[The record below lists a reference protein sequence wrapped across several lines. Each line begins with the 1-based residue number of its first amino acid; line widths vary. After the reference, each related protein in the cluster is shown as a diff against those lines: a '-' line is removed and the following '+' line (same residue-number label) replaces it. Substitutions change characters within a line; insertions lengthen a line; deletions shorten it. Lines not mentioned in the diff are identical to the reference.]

1 MSELTEQTGEEKVDT
16 SRKVQARARVWR
28 ACEVCRKRKVKC
40 NGQEPCAYCVSSG
53 KVCSFKDINDNA
65 ASARQ
70 QSNSVELRLAKVE
83 EAIQKLLPMTQ
94 AFEIWLRTNNQL
106 PVSGLPF
113 RGVDTSSTM
122 SNFQSPIPHSPPLED
137 RPLSSTLYRASDA
150 IKELCVNDVPES
162 SFTSPG
168 DTDAMDSNS
177 SYGPEK
183 WSDRYSHLSKD
194 SYGHLRYTGGA
205 ASFMLVDALASL
217 QNQDVLADASPES
230 VLTAKTEI
238 QLPFFAPNKTF
249 RKQAALPLPED
260 IRYPSSELADEL
272 VATYFAKIHHTFPIL
287 HQQTFADQYMK
298 VMEQKAKGNPSKDHG
313 FLSSLFA
320 VFACGACL
328 IEKGRPKSAQGG
340 GSEFKGFD
348 FYEKA
353 QLLFW
358 MGTGSSQI
366 EHVQCLSIMAICN
379 ATWNT
384 LAQSW
389 INVGGAVRRAQDLGL
404 HLSGRHLPLTPFER
418 EYRKRVWWC
427 VYGLD
432 RVLSISLGRPSG
444 THEDDYDVDMPSE
457 LDDAQLTALRD
468 GTLPSHS
475 VPARKSYMIG
485 FVALLEIYVI
495 AGEIMRFVQS
505 VKVEDAKSEKLHG
518 NVMELDSKLD
528 NWQRNLPPEVKYAA
542 NDTSN
547 PQMFSLCLIAHFV
560 YNSAKINLHRPF
572 IPDRRTSSGDHT
584 SWTRCLTAARS
595 CIRIGEITQEML
607 PASHHLAFAVQ
618 YITLSAVL
626 LLRSTA
632 YVNQP
637 ELFSTIIFD
646 AEKAIKSLEGMESI
660 FPASKRCKEIV
671 SGLLAVVRI
680 KLYGGPSAIEALQAT
695 QRRHKDPLQQE
706 SLSAGVKR
714 KRAEESGLLA
724 SSSRQRLDDRWS
736 SAGYRT
742 SLDQD
747 TDDERYEQQQFT
759 NLMRTSSI
767 RTPMSNDISL
777 PPTPI
782 DTVPAHALSPFR
794 SDPAPTSGKQILP
807 SFEQL
812 VQLQEGYTELPP
824 QISLDINAWSTGRN
838 HSIDEYSGYDFL
850 GEDIFAV
857 IGSVAKSSEQPSPH
871 TFEENAQVLWQ
882 AFHGESDTPFAT

>member
-1 MSELTEQTGEEKVDT
+1 MSDFSEQAGEGKADT

-53 KVCSFKDINDNA
+53 KICSFKDINDNA

-70 QSNSVELRLAKVE
+70 QSNSIEIRLAKVE
-83 EAIQKLLPMTQ
+83 EMIQKLLPMAH
-94 AFEIWLRTNNQL
+94 AFETWLTNNRTA
-106 PVSGLPF
+106 VSGLPF
-113 RGVDTSSTM
+113 RVDPDSFR
-122 SNFQSPIPHSPPLED
+122 SNIQSPISRSPPSDD
-137 RPLSSTLYRASDA
+137 RPRSSTSYQASNA
-150 IKELCVNDVPES
+150 IKTLCANDIPES
-162 SFTSPG
+162 IFTPRD
-168 DTDAMDSNS
+168 DTDAMEDNS

-217 QNQDVLADASPES
+217 QNHNAIDASPES
-230 VLTAKTEI
+230 TLSVKTDI
-238 QLPFFAPNKTF
+238 QLPFFAPNKIF

-260 IRYPSSELADEL
+260 IRYPSHELADEL
-272 VATYFAKIHHTFPIL
+272 VATYFSKIHHTFPIL
-287 HQQTFADQYMK
+287 HQQTFIGQYIK
-298 VMEQKAKGNPSKDHG
+298 VMEQKAKGKPSKDHG

-328 IEKGRPKSAQGG
+328 IEKGRPKSGQGEA
-340 GSEFKGFD
+340 SEFRGFD

-404 HLSGRHLPLTPFER
+404 HLSGRHLPLTHFER
-418 EYRKRVWWC
+418 EYRRRVWWC

-444 THEDDYDVDMPSE
+444 THEDDYDVELPSE
-457 LDDAQLTALRD
+457 LDDAQLAALRD
-468 GTLPSHS
+468 GALPSYS
-475 VPARKSYMIG
+475 IPTRKSYMTG

-495 AGEIMRFVQS
+495 AGKVMRFVQS
-505 VKVEDAKSEKLHG
+505 AKVEDAKSEEMHEHIMDLDS
-518 NVMELDSKLD
+518 ELDS
-528 NWQRNLPPEVKYAA
+528 WQQNLPSEVKFAA

-547 PQMFSLCLIAHFV
+547 SQMFTLCLIAHFV
-560 YNSAKINLHRPF
+560 YHSAKINLHRPF
-572 IPDRRTSSGDHT
+572 IPDRLTSSSDHT
-584 SWTRCLTAARS
+584 SWIRCLTAARS
-595 CIRIGEITQEML
+595 CIKIGEITQEML

-637 ELFSTIIFD
+637 ELFSTIISD

-671 SGLLAVVRI
+671 SGLLAMVRI

-695 QRRHKDPLQQE
+695 HRRQEPPQE

-714 KRAEESGLLA
+714 KRLEEPSPVA
-724 SSSRQRLDDRWS
+724 SSSRQRLDDREWTS
-736 SAGYRT
+736 TGYRT
-742 SLDQD
+742 SPPSLDHNI
-747 TDDERYEQQQFT
+747 DDERYEQQQQFS

-767 RTPMSNDISL
+767 RTPMSNDVSL
-777 PPTPI
+777 PPTPS
-782 DTVPAHALSPFR
+782 DTRALLTFNN
-794 SDPAPTSGKQILP
+794 SGTQSLP
-807 SFEQL
+807 PFEQL
-812 VQLQEGYTELPP
+812 IQPPQGYAELPP
-824 QISLDINAWSTGRN
+824 HLSLDINAWSTGRN
-838 HSIDEYSGYDFL
+838 HNIDEYSGYDFL
-850 GEDIFAV
+850 GEDLFALL
-857 IGSVAKSSEQPSPH
+857 GSVVKPSERPSPH
-871 TFEENAQVLWQ
+871 TFEENAQALWQ
-882 AFHGESDTPFAT
+882 AFNGKQEAPFTT

>member
-1 MSELTEQTGEEKVDT
+1 MSDLTEQTGEGKADT

-40 NGQEPCAYCVSSG
+40 NGQEPCSYCVSSG

-70 QSNSVELRLAKVE
+70 QSNSVELRLIKVE

-94 AFEIWLRTNNQL
+94 AFELWLKTNKQSS
-106 PVSGLPF
+106 VSNFPF
-113 RGVDTSSTM
+113 RLEPSSTL
-122 SNFQSPIPHSPPLED
+122 SNLHSPRSHSPSSED
-137 RPLSSTLYRASDA
+137 RPSSSASYRASNA
-150 IKELCVNDVPES
+150 IKELCVNDIPES
-162 SFTSPG
+162 SFTAPG
-168 DTDAMDSNS
+168 DDAVEDSS

-205 ASFMLVDALASL
+205 ASYMLADALASL
-217 QNQDVLADASPES
+217 QNHDVADASPGS
-230 VLTAKTEI
+230 ALSARTEI
-238 QLPFFAPNKTF
+238 QLPFFSLNKTF
-249 RKQAALPLPED
+249 RKQAALPLPEQ
-260 IRYPSSELADEL
+260 IRYPSPELADEL

-287 HQQTFADQYMK
+287 HQQTFVDQYMK
-298 VMEQKAKGNPSKDHG
+298 VMEQQAKGNPSKDHG
-313 FLSSLFA
+313 FLSALFA

-328 IEKGRPKSAQGG
+328 IEKGRPKIVQDEGN
-340 GSEFKGFD
+340 EFKGFD

-404 HLSGRHLPLTPFER
+404 HLSGRRLPLTPFER

-457 LDDAQLTALRD
+457 LDDAQLAALRD
-468 GTLPSHS
+468 GTLQTHS
-475 VPARKSYMIG
+475 IPTRKSYMTG
-485 FVALLEIYVI
+485 FVALLGIYVI
-495 AGEIMRFVQS
+495 AGKIMRFVQS
-505 VKVEDAKSEKLHG
+505 VKVEDAKSERLLSI
-518 NVMELDSKLD
+518 VMDLDSRLD
-528 NWQRNLPPEVKYAA
+528 AWQRDLPPEVKFAA
-542 NDTSN
+542 NDSSN
-547 PQMFSLCLIAHFV
+547 PQMFTLCLIAHFV

-572 IPDRRTSSGDHT
+572 IPDRLTSPSDHT

-637 ELFSTIIFD
+637 ELFSTIISD
-646 AEKAIKSLEGMESI
+646 AEKAIKSLEGMEVI
-660 FPASKRCKEIV
+660 FPASRKCKEIV

-680 KLYGGPSAIEALQAT
+680 KLYGGPLAIEALQVP
-695 QRRHKDPLQQE
+695 QRKQQDLLQE
-706 SLSAGVKR
+706 DSLSAGLKR
-714 KRAEESGLLA
+714 KRIEEPSLVA
-724 SSSRQRLDDRWS
+724 SSSRQRLDDRSWT
-736 SAGYRT
+736 AGYHA
-742 SLDQD
+742 SLDHD
-747 TDDERYEQQQFT
+747 TDDERYEHQQFT

-767 RTPMSNDISL
+767 RTPMSNDVSL

-782 DTVPAHALSPFR
+782 DTVHPLSTFRGDPSLVPQGKPMLPPFEHLM
-794 SDPAPTSGKQILP
+794 PP
-807 SFEQL
+807 
-812 VQLQEGYTELPP
+812 QEGYTELPS

-857 IGSVAKSSEQPSPH
+857 LGSVTKSAEQPSPH
-871 TFEENAQVLWQ
+871 TFEENAQALWQ
-882 AFHGESDTPFAT
+882 AFHGKSDTPFAT

>member
-1 MSELTEQTGEEKVDT
+1 MSELTEQSGEGKTDA

-28 ACEVCRKRKVKC
+28 ACEVCRKRKESCVKC

-53 KVCSFKDINDNA
+53 KICSCA
-65 ASARQ
+65 

-83 EAIQKLLPMTQ
+83 ETILKLLPMAQ
-94 AFEIWLRTNNQL
+94 AFEAWLRANNQIST
-106 PVSGLPF
+106 PGLPF
-113 RGVDTSSTM
+113 RIDPDSTTS
-122 SNFQSPIPHSPPLED
+122 NIQSPISRSPPVED
-137 RPLSSTLYRASDA
+137 RPSTSTSYRASNA
-150 IKELCVNDVPES
+150 IKDLCVNDVSES
-162 SFTSPG
+162 SYTPRYDHDLMES
-168 DTDAMDSNS
+168 SS

-194 SYGHLRYTGGA
+194 SYGQLRYTGGA

-217 QNQDVLADASPES
+217 QNQAAIDASS
-230 VLTAKTEI
+230 NSTLSAKTDI
-238 QLPFFAPNKTF
+238 QLPFFAPDKTF
-249 RKQAALPLPED
+249 RKQPALPRPDD
-260 IRYPSSELADEL
+260 IGYPSHELADEL
-272 VATYFAKIHHTFPIL
+272 VATYFASIHHTFPIL
-287 HQQTFADQYMK
+287 HQQTFVDQYMK
-298 VMEQKAKGNPSKDHG
+298 AMEQKAKGKPSREHG

-328 IEKGRPKSAQGG
+328 IEKGRPN
-340 GSEFKGFD
+340 

-404 HLSGRHLPLTPFER
+404 HLSGRHLPLTHFER
-418 EYRKRVWWC
+418 EYRRRVWWC

-444 THEDDYDVDMPSE
+444 THEDDYDVELPSE
-457 LDDAQLTALRD
+457 LDDAQLAALRD
-468 GTLPSHS
+468 GTFP
-475 VPARKSYMIG
+475 
-485 FVALLEIYVI
+485 LLRIYVI
-495 AGEIMRFVQS
+495 AGKIMRFVQS
-505 VKVEDAKSEKLHG
+505 AKVEDAKSEKMHES
-518 NVMELDSKLD
+518 VMDLDSELD
-528 NWQRNLPPEVKYAA
+528 NWQHDLPPEVKYAA

-547 PQMFSLCLIAHFV
+547 PKMFTLCLIAHFV
-560 YNSAKINLHRPF
+560 YNSAKINL
-572 IPDRRTSSGDHT
+572 
-584 SWTRCLTAARS
+584 
-595 CIRIGEITQEML
+595 QML

-637 ELFSTIIFD
+637 ELFSTIISD
-646 AEKAIKSLEGMESI
+646 AETAVKSLEGMEGI

-671 SGLLAVVRI
+671 SSLLSVVRV

-695 QRRHKDPLQQE
+695 QRMQEEPQQE

-714 KRAEESGLLA
+714 KRSEDPGPIA
-724 SSSRQRLDDRWS
+724 SSSRQRLDDRGWT
-736 SAGYRT
+736 SAGYDT
-742 SLDQD
+742 SLDRN
-747 TDDERYEQQQFT
+747 TDEERYEQQQFS

-777 PPTPI
+777 PPTPS
-782 DTVPAHALSPFR
+782 DTVPGHALSNFR
-794 SDPAPTSGKQILP
+794 GDPALTLNSGKQALP

-812 VQLQEGYTELPP
+812 
-824 QISLDINAWSTGRN
+824 ISLDINAWSTGRN

-850 GEDIFAV
+850 GEDLFALL
-857 IGSVAKSSEQPSPH
+857 GSVVKPLEQPSPH
-871 TFEENAQVLWQ
+871 TFEENAQALWQ
-882 AFHGESDTPFAT
+882 AFHGKPDAPFAT

>member
-1 MSELTEQTGEEKVDT
+1 MSELTEQSGEGKTDA

-53 KVCSFKDINDNA
+53 KICSFKDINDNA

-83 EAIQKLLPMTQ
+83 ETILKLLPMAQ
-94 AFEIWLRTNNQL
+94 AFEAWLRANNQIST
-106 PVSGLPF
+106 PGLPF
-113 RGVDTSSTM
+113 RIDPDSTTS
-122 SNFQSPIPHSPPLED
+122 NIQSPISRSPPVED
-137 RPLSSTLYRASDA
+137 RPSTSTSYRASNA
-150 IKELCVNDVPES
+150 IKDLCVNDVSES
-162 SFTSPG
+162 SYTPRYDHDLMES
-168 DTDAMDSNS
+168 SS

-194 SYGHLRYTGGA
+194 SYGQLRYTGGA

-217 QNQDVLADASPES
+217 QNQAAIDASS
-230 VLTAKTEI
+230 NSTLSAKTDI
-238 QLPFFAPNKTF
+238 QLPFFAPDKTF
-249 RKQAALPLPED
+249 RKQPALPRPDD
-260 IRYPSSELADEL
+260 IGYPSHELADEL
-272 VATYFAKIHHTFPIL
+272 VATYFANIHHTFPIL
-287 HQQTFADQYMK
+287 HQQTFVDQYMK
-298 VMEQKAKGNPSKDHG
+298 AMEQKAKGKPSREHG

-328 IEKGRPKSAQGG
+328 IEKGRPKSGQGEG
-340 GSEFKGFD
+340 NEFRGFD

-404 HLSGRHLPLTPFER
+404 HLSGRHLPLTHFER
-418 EYRKRVWWC
+418 EYRRRVWWC

-444 THEDDYDVDMPSE
+444 THEDDYDVELPSE
-457 LDDAQLTALRD
+457 LDDAQLAALRD
-468 GTLPSHS
+468 GTFPSNS
-475 VPARKSYMIG
+475 VPSKKSYMIG
-485 FVALLEIYVI
+485 FVALLRIYVI
-495 AGEIMRFVQS
+495 AGKIMRFVQS
-505 VKVEDAKSEKLHG
+505 AKVEDARSEKMHES
-518 NVMELDSKLD
+518 VMDLDSELD
-528 NWQRNLPPEVKYAA
+528 NWQHNLPPEVKYAA

-547 PQMFSLCLIAHFV
+547 PKMFTLCLIAHFV

-572 IPDRRTSSGDHT
+572 IPDRLTSSSDHS
-584 SWTRCLTAARS
+584 SWTRCLAAARS

-637 ELFSTIIFD
+637 ELFSTIISD
-646 AEKAIKSLEGMESI
+646 AETAVKSLEGMEGI

-671 SGLLAVVRI
+671 ASLLSVVRV

-695 QRRHKDPLQQE
+695 QRMQEEPQQE

-714 KRAEESGLLA
+714 KRSEDPGPIA
-724 SSSRQRLDDRWS
+724 SSSRQRLDDRGWT
-736 SAGYRT
+736 SAGYDT
-742 SLDQD
+742 SLDRN
-747 TDDERYEQQQFT
+747 TDEERYEQQQFS

-777 PPTPI
+777 PPTPN
-782 DTVPAHALSPFR
+782 DTVPGHALSNFR
-794 SDPAPTSGKQILP
+794 GDPALTLNSGKQALP

-812 VQLQEGYTELPP
+812 VKSQGYTELPT

-850 GEDIFAV
+850 GEDLFALL
-857 IGSVAKSSEQPSPH
+857 GSVVKPLEQPSPH
-871 TFEENAQVLWQ
+871 TFEENAQALWQ
-882 AFHGESDTPFAT
+882 AFHGKPDAPFAT

>member
-1 MSELTEQTGEEKVDT
+1 MSELTEQSGEGKTDA

-28 ACEVCRKRKVKC
+28 ACEVCRKRKESC
-40 NGQEPCAYCVSSG
+40 EPCAYCVSSG
-53 KVCSFKDINDNA
+53 KICS
-65 ASARQ
+65 SRQ
-70 QSNSVELRLAKVE
+70 CDPSNHPKVKQDPHVVSRQSNSVELRLAKVE
-83 EAIQKLLPMTQ
+83 ETILKLLPMAQ
-94 AFEIWLRTNNQL
+94 AFEAWLRANNQIST
-106 PVSGLPF
+106 PGLPF
-113 RGVDTSSTM
+113 RIDPDSTTS
-122 SNFQSPIPHSPPLED
+122 NIQSPISRSPPAED
-137 RPLSSTLYRASDA
+137 RPSTSTSYRASNA
-150 IKELCVNDVPES
+150 IKDLCINDVSES
-162 SFTSPG
+162 SYTPRYDHDLMES
-168 DTDAMDSNS
+168 SS

-194 SYGHLRYTGGA
+194 SYGQLRYTGGA

-217 QNQDVLADASPES
+217 QNQAAIDASS
-230 VLTAKTEI
+230 NSTLSAKTDI
-238 QLPFFAPNKTF
+238 QLPFFAPDKTF
-249 RKQAALPLPED
+249 RKQPALPRPDD
-260 IRYPSSELADEL
+260 IGYPSHELADEL
-272 VATYFAKIHHTFPIL
+272 VATYFASIHHTFPIL
-287 HQQTFADQYMK
+287 HQQTFVDQYMK
-298 VMEQKAKGNPSKDHG
+298 AMEQKAKGKPSREHG

-328 IEKGRPKSAQGG
+328 IEKGRPN
-340 GSEFKGFD
+340 

-404 HLSGRHLPLTPFER
+404 HLSGRHLPLTHFER
-418 EYRKRVWWC
+418 EYRRRVWWC

-444 THEDDYDVDMPSE
+444 THEDDYDVELPSE
-457 LDDAQLTALRD
+457 LDDAQLAALRE
-468 GTLPSHS
+468 GTFPSNS
-475 VPARKSYMIG
+475 VPSKKSYMIG
-485 FVALLEIYVI
+485 FVALLRIYVI
-495 AGEIMRFVQS
+495 AGKIMRFVQS
-505 VKVEDAKSEKLHG
+505 AKVEDAKSEKMHES
-518 NVMELDSKLD
+518 VMDLDSELD
-528 NWQRNLPPEVKYAA
+528 NWQHNLPPEVKYAA

-547 PQMFSLCLIAHFV
+547 PKMFTLCLIAHFV
-560 YNSAKINLHRPF
+560 YNSAKINLR
-572 IPDRRTSSGDHT
+572 
-584 SWTRCLTAARS
+584 
-595 CIRIGEITQEML
+595 IRIGEITQEML

-637 ELFSTIIFD
+637 ELFSTIISD
-646 AEKAIKSLEGMESI
+646 AETAVKSLEGMEGI

-671 SGLLAVVRI
+671 SSLLSVVRV

-695 QRRHKDPLQQE
+695 QRMQEEPQQE

-714 KRAEESGLLA
+714 KRSEDPGPIA
-724 SSSRQRLDDRWS
+724 SSSRQRLDDRGWT
-736 SAGYRT
+736 SAGYDT
-742 SLDQD
+742 SLDRN
-747 TDDERYEQQQFT
+747 TDEERYEQQQFS

-777 PPTPI
+777 PPTPS
-782 DTVPAHALSPFR
+782 DTVPGHALSNFR
-794 SDPAPTSGKQILP
+794 GDPALTLNSGKQALP

-812 VQLQEGYTELPP
+812 
-824 QISLDINAWSTGRN
+824 ISLDINAWSTGRN

-850 GEDIFAV
+850 GEDLFALL
-857 IGSVAKSSEQPSPH
+857 GSVVKPLEQPSPH
-871 TFEENAQVLWQ
+871 TFEENAQALWQ
-882 AFHGESDTPFAT
+882 AFHGKPDAPFAT